1 MDIIIVMGAD
11 KQDTQGVKQPENMVY
26 YKSKN
31 ELYSTVHA
39 CIMNEKKAQNK
50 CCRLM
55 YIFEH
60 LRHESDNTI
69 NRLSR
74 KTVITEAIQH
84 NINST

>member
-39 CIMNEKKAQNK
+39 CIM
-50 CCRLM
+50 
-55 YIFEH
+55 
-60 LRHESDNTI
+60 LRELPELAPEELQQISE
-69 NRLSR
+69 R
-74 KTVITEAIQH
+74 EE
-84 NINST
+84 NSK